1 MIYLCKCKILK
12 IIKCIFPGT
21 QTKEDKLKHIKK
33 AVQVGEGEIGKG
45 SDQIK
50 EVRQGLL
57 QAHVIRR
64 QKQKDIINSTTCAKG
79 QKESQFHLTSTK
91 Y

>member
-1 MIYLCKCKILK
+1 MH
-12 IIKCIFPGT
+12 FPRNTNKGRYI
-21 QTKEDKLKHIKK
+21 KHIKK
-33 AVQVGEGEIGKG
+33 AVRVGEGEMGKG
-45 SDQIK
+45 SDQIN
-50 EVRQGLL
+50 EVRQGVL
-57 QAHVIRR
+57 QAHVISR